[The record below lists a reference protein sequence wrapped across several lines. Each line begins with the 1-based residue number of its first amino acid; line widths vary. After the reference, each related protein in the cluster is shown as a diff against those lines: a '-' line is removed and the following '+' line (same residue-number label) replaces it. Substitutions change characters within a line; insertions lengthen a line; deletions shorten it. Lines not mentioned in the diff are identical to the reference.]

1 MKIRSSV
8 SRIRER
14 KKDMFGRK
22 GAKELDPRD
31 FVKLLEKMETR
42 IIKIDTR
49 QQVLEKEIKDLKELV
64 KKQGR

>member
-14 KKDMFGRK
+14 KKDMFGK
-22 GAKELDPRD
+22 KDTKELDPRD
-31 FVKLLEKMETR
+31 LVKLLEKMETR

>member
-1 MKIRSSV
+1 
-8 SRIRER
+8 
-14 KKDMFGRK
+14 MFGRK

>member
-1 MKIRSSV
+1 MFG
-8 SRIRER
+8 
-14 KKDMFGRK
+14 KKDT
-22 GAKELDPRD
+22 KELDPRD
-31 FVKLLEKMETR
+31 LVKLLEKMETR